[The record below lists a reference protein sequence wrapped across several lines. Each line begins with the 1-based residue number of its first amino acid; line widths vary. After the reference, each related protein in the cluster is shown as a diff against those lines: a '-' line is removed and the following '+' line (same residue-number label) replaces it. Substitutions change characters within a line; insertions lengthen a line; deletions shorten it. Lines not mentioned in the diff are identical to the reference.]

1 MSACTLNT
9 RRLNI
14 RGRSHDFG
22 TPCPKRV
29 CLAAVEDG
37 IAQTLVGALH
47 VLASTTALLNPKPN
61 PKP

>member
-1 MSACTLNT
+1 MLLVHK
-9 RRLNI
+9 RPPVL
-14 RGRSHDFG
+14 HDFG

-47 VLASTTALLNPKPN
+47 VLASTTALLNPKP
-61 PKP
+61 

>member
-1 MSACTLNT
+1 ML
-9 RRLNI
+9 
-14 RGRSHDFG
+14 HDFG

-47 VLASTTALLNPKPN
+47 VLASTAALPTGSQYLNLLMG
-61 PKP
+61 